1 MLKEVTCR
9 WVVSEWWH
17 RDWREFA
24 VVPATSEAGAV
35 VVARSAGLR
44 PKDRRMKARKLKV
57 TKQ

>member
-1 MLKEVTCR
+1 MFKEVTCR

-17 RDWREFA
+17 RVWREFA

-35 VVARSAGLR
+35 SKARSAAMR
-44 PKDRRMKARKLKV
+44 PKDRLMKARKLKV

>member
-9 WVVSEWWH
+9 WVVSEWW
-17 RDWREFA
+17 RCDWREFA
-24 VVPATSEAGAV
+24 VVPAISEAGAV
-35 VVARSAGLR
+35 AKARNAGLR